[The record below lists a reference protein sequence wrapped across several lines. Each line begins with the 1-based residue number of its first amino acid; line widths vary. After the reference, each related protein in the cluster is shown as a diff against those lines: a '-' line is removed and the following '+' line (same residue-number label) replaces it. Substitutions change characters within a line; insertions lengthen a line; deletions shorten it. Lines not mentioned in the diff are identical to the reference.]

1 MTSPSK
7 SLSHLSRSITP
18 LLRRQSI
25 RPPVFHGI
33 QRRSTS
39 FSRILASSAL
49 ANPPEHIR
57 PLPTT
62 RPRLQLPREIDSRVF
77 EKSSTVEVEIDGE
90 WCSFDTFFLRDMCP
104 CPKCVDTS
112 TRQKLFNTTDLP
124 IDIVPR
130 AIKVKSKG
138 VLEVIWN
145 HPEEHP
151 HVSHYDPEVLL
162 RYSTSKR
169 RRDFRFPAPI
179 PVYWD
184 GEMMKQNIL
193 RVDYE
198 SVLKDDETLHQLL
211 MQIHLYG
218 LAYFVNVP
226 SVNTDGKE
234 LIKLAERIGEVKQTF
249 YGKAWDVKSVP
260 ESKNIASPTLSTHN
274 SDFVATPISTSDCT
288 WT

>member
-7 SLSHLSRSITP
+7 ILSPLSRSFAP

-25 RPPVFHGI
+25 RTPLFNGLQH
-33 QRRSTS
+33 RSTS

-62 RPRLQLPREIDSRVF
+62 RPRLALPREIGSHLA

-90 WCSFDTFFLRDMCP
+90 WCSYDTLLLRDMCP
-104 CPKCVDTS
+104 CPKCVDSS

-124 IDIVPR
+124 SDIVPR
-130 AIKVKSKG
+130 AIQVKSKG

-145 HPEEHP
+145 YPEEHP
-151 HVSHYDPEVLL
+151 HVSHYDPELLL
-162 RYSTSKR
+162 RYSTTKR
-169 RRDFRFPAPI
+169 RRDFRFPAPR

-184 GEMMKQNIL
+184 GEMMKRNIL

-211 MQIHLYG
+211 MQLHLYG

-226 SVNTDGKE
+226 SANTDGKE

-249 YGKAWDVKSVP
+249 YGKVWDVKSVP
-260 ESKNIASPTLSTHN
+260 ESKNIASPPPSPTNL
-274 SDFVATPISTSDCT
+274 IL
-288 WT
+288 

>member
-1 MTSPSK
+1 
-7 SLSHLSRSITP
+7 
-18 LLRRQSI
+18 
-25 RPPVFHGI
+25 
-33 QRRSTS
+33 
-39 FSRILASSAL
+39 
-49 ANPPEHIR
+49 
-57 PLPTT
+57 
-62 RPRLQLPREIDSRVF
+62 
-77 EKSSTVEVEIDGE
+77 
-90 WCSFDTFFLRDMCP
+90 MCP

-145 HPEEHP
+145 YPEEHP
-151 HVSHYDPEVLL
+151 HVSHYDPELLL

-169 RRDFRFPAPI
+169 KRDFRFPAPR

-260 ESKNIASPTLSTHN
+260 ESKNIASPT
-274 SDFVATPISTSDCT
+274 PILCT
-288 WT
+288 NLIL